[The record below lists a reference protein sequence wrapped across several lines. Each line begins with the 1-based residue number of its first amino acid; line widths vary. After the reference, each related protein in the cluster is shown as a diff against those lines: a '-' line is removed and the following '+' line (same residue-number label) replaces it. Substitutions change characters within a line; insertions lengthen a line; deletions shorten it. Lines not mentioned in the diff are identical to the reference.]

1 MEKERQQK
9 KTVGVFL
16 FVAGGRQVIPTI
28 LRKFVP

>member
-1 MEKERQQK
+1 MAKERQQK

-16 FVAGGRQVIPTI
+16 FVGGGSRVIPTI